1 VLIVDFDLF
10 FLAMIIMIRQHFSHF
25 FVVEPGMLEGT
36 GQVFIVAAP
45 SGGGKTS
52 LVQHL
57 VTTLG
62 QVEVSV
68 SHTTRD
74 RRPGEEEGKHY
85 FFVSEPQFL
94 SMVQNGSFIEHATVY
109 GSYYGTSVLQ
119 IESRLSRGIDV
130 VLDIDWQGAQQIR
143 RRFLQAVSIFI
154 LPPSF
159 EVLRQRLVDRQRDCL
174 DTVQKRME
182 KAKSEIQHYN
192 EFDYLI
198 INDDFSRSADTIC
211 SIVSAERSKMVI
223 QARRHHALLS
233 FLMTDH

>member
-1 VLIVDFDLF
+1 
-10 FLAMIIMIRQHFSHF
+10 
-25 FVVEPGMLEGT
+25 MLQGT

-57 VTTLG
+57 VTTFD
-62 QVEVSV
+62 QVEVSI

-74 RRPGEEEGKHY
+74 RRPGEEEAEHY
-85 FFVSEPQFL
+85 FFVSEPTFL
-94 SMVQNGSFIEHATVY
+94 SMIQAGSFIEHAKVY
-109 GSYYGTSVLQ
+109 GHHYGTSVLQ

-143 RRFLQAVSIFI
+143 KRFPEAISIFI

-182 KAKSEIQHYN
+182 KAKSEIQHYD

-198 INDDFSRSADTIC
+198 INDDFSRSSDTIC
-211 SIVSAERSKMVI
+211 SIVTAERSKMAT
-223 QARRHHALLS
+223 QARRHQALLS